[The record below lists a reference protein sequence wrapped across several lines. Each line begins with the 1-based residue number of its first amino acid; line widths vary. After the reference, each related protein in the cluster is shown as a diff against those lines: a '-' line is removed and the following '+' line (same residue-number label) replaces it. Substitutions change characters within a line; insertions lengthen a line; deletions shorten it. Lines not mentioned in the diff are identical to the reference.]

1 MDHPTLYWN
10 TKGEIAC
17 TDHVPAPGSER
28 WSAERWSAMPD
39 LGARTVRYQC
49 QHCVETPLRSIP
61 RQPRTPL
68 ILNVDDRPAAR
79 YARDRGLRLHG
90 FSVANAATGQ
100 ATLDLARRINPHLV
114 LLDVHLTDMDGREV
128 CRLLKADEATASIP
142 VVLISSTL
150 SARGEKP
157 DLAEFH
163 ADLYVPEPVTP
174 ADLAARLRRVLAM
187 AAGEIEGA

>member
-17 TDHVPAPGSER
+17 ADHVPAAGSER

>member
-17 TDHVPAPGSER
+17 VDHAPAAASDRWASER
-28 WSAERWSAMPD
+28 WGPMPD
-39 LGARTVRYQC
+39 MGARTVRYQC

-128 CRLLKADEATASIP
+128 CRQLKTDEATASIP

-150 SARGEKP
+150 KLRGEEP
-157 DLAEFH
+157 NLADIQ
-163 ADLYVPEPVTP
+163 ADFYVPEPVTP
-174 ADLAARLRRVLAM
+174 ADLAATLRRVLAV
-187 AAGEIEGA
+187 AARNGDGA